1 MAGRAALRSRL
12 SRHQRDT
19 VAQFE
24 SDRHAI
30 LINPAAGYVCVLS
43 VSRYT
48 FYSFI
53 DIRNID
59 CVYLRALEIS
69 EIFNVISLSLSKN
82 CSFQPQ
88 KRNGR
93 PRCLSLL
100 FWNEDHAFH
109 KAFAIYIYV
118 HLYVLQ
124 HNHPS
129 KSIIVQYSPLRKWR
143 IWLKSHRCVI
153 RSQDERTIT
162 RVVKNH
168 K

>member
-1 MAGRAALRSRL
+1 MRNSQVRGVAVAGRAALRSRL

-30 LINPAAGYVCVLS
+30 LINPVAGYVCVLS

-59 CVYLRALEIS
+59 RVYLRALEIL
-69 EIFNVISLSLSKN
+69 EIFNVISLSLSNN

-88 KRNGR
+88 ERNGR

-100 FWNEDHAFH
+100 F
-109 KAFAIYIYV
+109 
-118 HLYVLQ
+118 
-124 HNHPS
+124 
-129 KSIIVQYSPLRKWR
+129 
-143 IWLKSHRCVI
+143 
-153 RSQDERTIT
+153 
-162 RVVKNH
+162 
-168 K
+168 